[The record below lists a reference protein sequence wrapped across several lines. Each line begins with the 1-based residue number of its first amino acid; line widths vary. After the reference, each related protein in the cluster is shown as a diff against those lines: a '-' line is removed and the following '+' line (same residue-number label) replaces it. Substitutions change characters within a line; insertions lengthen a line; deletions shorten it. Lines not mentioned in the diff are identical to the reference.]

1 VESPYLG
8 KQWILLLVIQK
19 FVLFVVGYYLSVFFD
34 GVEGLEGC
42 VGAAVVADGGEG
54 FYGVFEVV

>member
-1 VESPYLG
+1 
-8 KQWILLLVIQK
+8 VIQK
-19 FVLFVVGYYLSVFFD
+19 FVLFIVGYYLSVFFD
-34 GVEGLEGC
+34 GVEGLEGG